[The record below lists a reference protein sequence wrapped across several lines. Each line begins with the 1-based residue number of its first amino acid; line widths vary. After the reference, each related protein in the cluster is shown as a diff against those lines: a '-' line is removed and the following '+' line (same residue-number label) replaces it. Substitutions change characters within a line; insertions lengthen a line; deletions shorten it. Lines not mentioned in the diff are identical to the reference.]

1 VVGGGKLGQSYDGM
15 RSERAVEG
23 RAARVQVAWCW
34 RLALRLGCWGLE
46 PRTRGSWVAGAV
58 LELGAGAEV
67 AGWQAGQVTLGCWAM
82 RERGG
87 ASRIEL
93 ARTRGES
100 EAERIDR

>member
-1 VVGGGKLGQSYDGM
+1 VREAVGGGKLGRSCDGM
-15 RSERAVEG
+15 RSEREVEG

-34 RLALRLGCWGLE
+34 RLALRLGSWGLE
-46 PRTRGSWVAGAV
+46 PHARGSWVAGAV

-67 AGWQAGQVTLGCWAM
+67 AGWAM

-93 ARTRGES
+93 VRTRGES
-100 EAERIDR
+100 EVERIDQ